1 MKMMRTRSMTNR
13 YKCLVVLFL
22 LCLCAS
28 GVAQGATILMIA
40 NTPAI
45 LSPTTFGAGQQEAVS
60 WDQTGDIYEW
70 EIFAQGLGAEIGL
83 SGSTADVTLQFELRG
98 ALTPAE
104 DPDFATTVGPV
115 KSVTVTPGATLLPQV
130 SLFRFSDPGF
140 GFSPLPAARYFVIAS
155 FVTGTN
161 PDALPVWSRG
171 DAQSVFEGGVIGL
184 GYEFPP
190 LVPPGD
196 TFNGWDS
203 LAAPRSFSVEGV
215 PEPGTLVLVGFALLA
230 AGFSRRLRRN

>member
-1 MKMMRTRSMTNR
+1 MTNR
-13 YKCLVVLFL
+13 YKSLVVLFL

-70 EIFAQGLGAEIGL
+70 EIFAQGLGAIT
-83 SGSTADVTLQFELRG
+83 TASLAPVTLQFELRG
-98 ALTPAE
+98 ALTPVE
-104 DPDFATTVGPV
+104 DPDLATTVGPV
-115 KSVTVTPGATLLPQV
+115 KSVTVTPGAALLPQV
-130 SLFRFSDPGF
+130 SLFRWDDPGF

-155 FVTGTN
+155 FVAGGN
-161 PDALPVWSRG
+161 ADALPVWSIG
-171 DAQSVFEGGVIGL
+171 DAQSVFEGGLIGL

-196 TFNGWDS
+196 TFSGWDS
-203 LAAPRSFSVEGV
+203 TAAPRSFSVEGV
-215 PEPGTLVLVGFALLA
+215 PEPGTVVLVGFAVLA